1 MAEFATIA
9 RPYAEAL
16 FRVAK
21 SGDLSA
27 WSGLVSEMA
36 QVAAHPDV
44 QALSHNPNVSD
55 KQIADTFLALLKSP
69 VNDEAK
75 NLVGMLVENGRVS
88 LLPEIGAQFHV
99 LKNAQEG
106 AADAGAAAVMPLGS
120 PIGSNRGVK
129 TRELVRIMVKELK
142 VPVIVDAGIGK
153 PSDAC
158 ECMELGCAAVL
169 INTAVAISKDPVNT
183 AKAFNLAVCAGRM
196 AYLTGIPQEGDIAKP
211 SSPLTGFLG
220 CR

>member
-106 AADAGAAAVMPLGS
+106 AADAEITSAFDLSDAQL
-120 PIGSNRGVK
+120 
-129 TRELVRIMVKELK
+129 KELIAALEQK
-142 VPVIVDAGIGK
+142 FGRKLNPSVIVDSSLIGGVRVVVG
-153 PSDAC
+153 D
-158 ECMELGCAAVL
+158 EVL
-169 INTAVAISKDPVNT
+169 DTSVRAKLQQMHVALTA
-183 AKAFNLAVCAGRM
+183 
-196 AYLTGIPQEGDIAKP
+196 
-211 SSPLTGFLG
+211 
-220 CR
+220 